1 MFEIA
6 KGEWTE
12 CTATLKGTGDV
23 KVTFIPVKRFFLDGV
38 SVAVTTTTAIQN
50 VDRTQLSDRIYTIDG
65 RYVGTDKST
74 LIRGI
79 YIVNGKKFVK

>member
-1 MFEIA
+1 
-6 KGEWTE
+6 
-12 CTATLKGTGDV
+12 
-23 KVTFIPVKRFFLDGV
+23 
-38 SVAVTTTTAIQN
+38 VAVTTTTAIQN